1 MRKILLSVSAL
12 FAFGLTASAQ
22 VFSWEHDS
30 MTVAT
35 TGNTPPSGQTYDN
48 YAITFSNY
56 MVNETSSPLTLQ
68 WQFIDAD
75 FPDTDWHIYSIC
87 DNVLC
92 YYENDPAIANFS
104 AKTTDAIPVGDKGL
118 FKLQVAVP
126 VEAAN
131 GTGIVRARAYNI
143 EQSDTSVYIINK
155 TPVGVNTVKIDDNRV
170 SIFPNPGTAN
180 ATVNVFVNKALNA
193 KEFVVVNVLG
203 AQVAHQAIKG
213 EVSTLATAN
222 LAQGNYLIKIL
233 DKSGNVITT
242 RKWAK

>member
-1 MRKILLSVSAL
+1 MRKILLSISAL

-22 VFSWEHDS
+22 VFSWEHPS
-30 MTVAT
+30 MNEST
-35 TGNTPPSGQTYDN
+35 TGNTPPAGQTYDN

-56 MVNETSSPLTLQ
+56 MVNETTSPLTLQ

-75 FPDTDWHIYSIC
+75 FPDTQWHIFSIC

-92 YYENDPAIANFS
+92 YYENDPAIATFS
-104 AKTTDAIPVGDKGL
+104 AKTSAPIDPNDKGL
-118 FKLQVAVP
+118 FKLQVGVP

-143 EQSDTSVYIINK
+143 EQSDTSVYIITK
-155 TPVGVNTVKIDDNRV
+155 TPVGINSVKIDDNRV
-170 SIFPNPGTAN
+170 SVFPNPGTAN
-180 ATVNVFVNKALNA
+180 TSVNIFVNKALNA
-193 KEFVVVNVLG
+193 KEFVVFNVLG
-203 AQVAHQAIKG
+203 AQVAQQPIKG
-213 EVSTLATAN
+213 EVSTMTTAN

-233 DKSGNVITT
+233 DQSGNVITT